1 MRSTPGRAADRPRFA
16 TRRPRQS
23 SSETVEQEGGSMNAV
38 GEVRKLIQ
46 ERDLSTIAAKFRESG
61 LDEHVQSWVSKG
73 KNLPVAGDQIERAL
87 GSDVVAR
94 IGAKLGITQVEAAD

>member
-1 MRSTPGRAADRPRFA
+1 
-16 TRRPRQS
+16 
-23 SSETVEQEGGSMNAV
+23 MNAV

-94 IGAKLGITQVEAAD
+94 IGAKLGITQVEAADEIADAMPEVVDEMTPEGELPTEQTQP